1 MMATQT
7 QRYPTRPW
15 ARWVFRVAV
24 TCEAL
29 FAFAQAVLAGGFLAG
44 HYQLLALHK
53 ENATFT
59 GVAAVV
65 MTLVAVVQWRPG
77 RGPLWPVFV
86 SAALFAAEAVQIVL
100 GYARV
105 LIIHIPLGV
114 SIIAAIVLL
123 LVWAWKPITPSP
135 DEDKSATTVESNG
148 VPAPTPAGLAP

>member
-1 MMATQT
+1 MTATQT
-7 QRYPTRPW
+7 RRYPTRPW

-53 ENATFT
+53 ENATVT

-65 MTLVAVVQWRPG
+65 MTLVAVAQWRPG
-77 RGPLWPVFV
+77 RGPLGPVFV
-86 SAALFAAEAVQIVL
+86 SAGLFAAEAAQIVL

-105 LIIHIPLGV
+105 LAIHIPLGV

-123 LVWAWKPITPSP
+123 LVWAWRPIAPP
-135 DEDKSATTVESNG
+135 DEDTSATREEANG
-148 VPAPTPAGLAP
+148 VPAPTPAGVAE